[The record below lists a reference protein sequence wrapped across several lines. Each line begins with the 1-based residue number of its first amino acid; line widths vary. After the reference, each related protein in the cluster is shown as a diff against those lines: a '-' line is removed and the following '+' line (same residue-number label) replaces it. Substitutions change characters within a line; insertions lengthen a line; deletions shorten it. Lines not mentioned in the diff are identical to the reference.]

1 MAGCCYCKVISA
13 LLPHSILITIQALIA
28 MKKAD
33 PTNKRYKLAHIAIQQ
48 LLSEADKDEKVAGM
62 NRILAFRTLKTLPAE
77 DFAQLR
83 LTMNLYRRQGQ
94 TKDMIEVLDSF
105 KDKKDDKLAEQITN
119 DWPFTREKI
128 QLYIAESRWQELF
141 DLCSS
146 LLEESSVEGVLKYV
160 EMINRKINY

>member
-1 MAGCCYCKVISA
+1 
-13 LLPHSILITIQALIA
+13 

-94 TKDMIEVLDSF
+94 KKDMIEVLDSF
-105 KDKKDDKLAEQITN
+105 KEKKDDKLAKQIVT

-128 QLYIAESRWQELF
+128 QLYIAEARWQELF

-146 LLEESSVEGVLKYV
+146 LLDETPAEGAL
-160 EMINRKINY
+160 R

>member
-1 MAGCCYCKVISA
+1 
-13 LLPHSILITIQALIA
+13 

-105 KDKKDDKLAEQITN
+105 KDKKDDKLAKQIMN

-128 QLYIAESRWQELF
+128 QLYIAESRWQGLF

-146 LLEESSVEGVLKYV
+146 LLEEGSAEGALRYV
-160 EMINRKINY
+160 KTFNGNINN

>member
-1 MAGCCYCKVISA
+1 MAGCRYSKVINV
-13 LLPHSILITIQALIA
+13 LHCHYMLTITQALIA

-33 PTNKRYKLAHIAIQQ
+33 PANKKYKLAHIAIQQ

-62 NRILAFRTLKTLPAE
+62 NRILAFRTLKQLPVE
-77 DFAQLR
+77 DSAQLR
-83 LTMNLYRRQGQ
+83 LMMNIHRRQGQ
-94 TKDMIEVLDSF
+94 KKDMIEALDSF
-105 KDKKDDKLAEQITN
+105 KDKTDDKLAKQIMT

-146 LLEESSVEGVLKYV
+146 LLGENSVEGAL
-160 EMINRKINY
+160 R

>member
-1 MAGCCYCKVISA
+1 MAGCRYSKVINV
-13 LLPHSILITIQALIA
+13 LLDHYMLTITQALIA

-33 PTNKRYKLAHIAIQQ
+33 PANKKYKLAHIAIQQ

-62 NRILAFRTLKTLPAE
+62 NRILAFRTLKQLPVE
-77 DFAQLR
+77 DSAQLR
-83 LTMNLYRRQGQ
+83 LMMNLYRRQGQ
-94 TKDMIEVLDSF
+94 KKDMIDALDSF
-105 KDKKDDKLAEQITN
+105 KDKTDDKLAKQIMT

-146 LLEESSVEGVLKYV
+146 LLGESSAEGAL
-160 EMINRKINY
+160 R

>member
-1 MAGCCYCKVISA
+1 MIHP
-13 LLPHSILITIQALIA
+13 LLAHSILIITQALIA

-48 LLSEADKDEKVAGM
+48 LISEADKDEKVAGM

-83 LTMNLYRRQGQ
+83 LMMNLYRRQGQ
-94 TKDMIEVLDSF
+94 KKDMIEVLVSF
-105 KDKKDDKLAEQITN
+105 KDKQDDKLAKQIMN

-146 LLEESSVEGVLKYV
+146 LLDESSVEGALRYV
-160 EMINRKINY
+160 KMIVRKINH